1 LPSVFLAGGS
11 ESDTVFP
18 RRAEQTLVSPYH
30 GGRWSVIFRSL
41 HWTTFTEEYHHLAKP
56 NYSFEKRKRDMD
68 KKARKAEKK
77 QRKLEKPSSPAG
89 TDSDQPAAEGAPAAE

>member
-1 LPSVFLAGGS
+1 
-11 ESDTVFP
+11 
-18 RRAEQTLVSPYH
+18 
-30 GGRWSVIFRSL
+30 
-41 HWTTFTEEYHHLAKP
+41 LAKP